1 MKKVLV
7 LFLGIA
13 ALYAAYVFFYRPN
26 LLINGNF
33 SRSIA
38 GWQFAKKGDAKH
50 VEPED
55 GDGMAYLSLVPG
67 GEMCQFFLSGLAAGD
82 VCEASFKC
90 RAAKPC
96 GRLTFRLDNHT
107 YATIAVTNSDW
118 QTVRFRF
125 PIFDYA
131 DRRSFRLVA
140 GRHSPVDVAEVSLR
154 RSDPFRKA
162 ELLALEGTLVTNLVV
177 NGDFRSGLE
186 GWVRSDESNPR
197 SFDKRGVPTLMF
209 AQSSNEVLSVFQTV
223 QLKKDVPY
231 VVCGYALM
239 DDGRMANR
247 TANIRL
253 SYSDNRPR
261 RTELKFSSPN
271 RGIWLKGT
279 QKIVPKSDCELKIT
293 LRCEHSQGK
302 EPGKIYFHGIQVY
315 EDDELPSGTDTQP
328 AKQK

>member
-1 MKKVLV
+1 MKKTLV
-7 LFLGIA
+7 LFIGIA
-13 ALYAAYVFFYRPN
+13 ALYALYVFFYRPN

-50 VEPED
+50 VVPE
-55 GDGMAYLSLVPG
+55 GETGMAYLSLVPG
-67 GEMCQFFLSGLAAGD
+67 GEMCQFFLSGLSAGD

-96 GRLTFRLDNHT
+96 GRLAFRLDNHT
-107 YATIAVTNSDW
+107 YAYVVVTNADW
-118 QTVRFRF
+118 RAVRFRF

-140 GRHSPVDVAEVSLR
+140 GKYSSVDVAEVSLR
-154 RSDPFRKA
+154 RADPFREA
-162 ELLALEGTLVTNLVV
+162 ELLALEGTLVSNLVV

-186 GWVRSDESNPR
+186 GWDRLDESNPTF
-197 SFDKRGVPTLMF
+197 FDKRGVPTMMF
-209 AQSSNEVLSVFQTV
+209 KQSSNEVLTATQTV
-223 QLKKDVPY
+223 RLEKDVPY
-231 VVCGYALM
+231 VVNGYTLM
-239 DDGRMANR
+239 DDERMANR
-247 TANIRL
+247 IANIRL

-261 RTELKFSSPN
+261 RAELKFSSPN

-279 QKIVPKSDCELKIT
+279 QRIVPKTDCELKIT

-302 EPGKIYFHGIQVY
+302 KPGKAYFHGIQVFR
-315 EDDELPSGTDTQP
+315 DEEPPKS
-328 AKQK
+328 K